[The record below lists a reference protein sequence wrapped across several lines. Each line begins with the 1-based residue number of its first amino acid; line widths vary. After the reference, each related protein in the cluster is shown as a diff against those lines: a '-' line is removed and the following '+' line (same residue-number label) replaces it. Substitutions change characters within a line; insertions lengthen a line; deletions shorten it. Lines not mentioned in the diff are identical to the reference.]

1 MAQPLWQSSTRRILA
16 WEVRGG
22 SVSHLCTEEHRGAQ
36 RRKQPAAE
44 QHSLA
49 SESRLS
55 SSHLTLMIL
64 FILTCA
70 SVLLVQLGAARL
82 YVAPQCR

>member
-1 MAQPLWQSSTRRILA
+1 MAQPLWQSLTRRILA

-22 SVSHLCTEEHRGAQ
+22 FSESAVHGGAQ
-36 RRKQPAAE
+36 RRKQPVAE

-55 SSHLTLMIL
+55 SSLGVNEPVVVVVVFVHVDV
-64 FILTCA
+64 CA
-70 SVLLVQLGAARL
+70 PG
-82 YVAPQCR
+82 